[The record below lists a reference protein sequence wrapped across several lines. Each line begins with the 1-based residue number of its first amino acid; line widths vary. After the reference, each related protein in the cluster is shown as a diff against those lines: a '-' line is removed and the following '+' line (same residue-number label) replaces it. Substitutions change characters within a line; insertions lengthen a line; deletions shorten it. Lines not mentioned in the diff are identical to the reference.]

1 MAKKAVEIAKEL
13 LFLAK
18 ESGINL
24 TNMQIQKLVYIAHGL
39 HLAIQKE
46 ALLEEPVRAWKH
58 GPVIPEVYRAYKQ
71 YLNSNIDLDK
81 EAKDRPILTDAERES
96 VKITFDNFSK
106 FSGWQLREITHIKGS
121 PWHKVWFDGN
131 GNETYNAV
139 IDDHIISEHYNK
151 ILKTQVV
158 DAL

>member
-1 MAKKAVEIAKEL
+1 MAKKAVEVAKEL

-18 ESGINL
+18 GSGINL

-71 YLNSNIDLDK
+71 YLNGNI
-81 EAKDRPILTDAERES
+81 
-96 VKITFDNFSK
+96 
-106 FSGWQLREITHIKGS
+106 
-121 PWHKVWFDGN
+121 
-131 GNETYNAV
+131 
-139 IDDHIISEHYNK
+139 
-151 ILKTQVV
+151 
-158 DAL
+158 